1 MEKSNQSN
9 NRVSIGDIVHLNIK
23 FDNEAPENITVK
35 LVERNPN
42 LNREDLLEMSIASPV
57 GKAILNKSKGA
68 FIKQIVINK
77 EIGINRKRINVKKK
91 INIKIIDIE
100 KGKEKVLKK

>member
-68 FIKQIVINK
+68 FIKQFVINK